1 MNGTQT
7 VYLRKVNEFMLLFVR
22 YDMLICKEW
31 ILYICPYLQ
40 RKPEIDRNCMFDYT
54 RINKCIFSS
63 RIFNEYS

>member
-7 VYLRKVNEFMLLFVR
+7 VYLRKVNEFMFLFVR

-40 RKPEIDRNCMFDYT
+40 RKPEIDRNCMFD
-54 RINKCIFSS
+54 
-63 RIFNEYS
+63 